1 MSNIFPNMKESD
13 QEKTLTKSILSD
25 KNCLIT
31 GATGGLGREIAKLF
45 VEKNCNLYLTGT
57 NNSKLSML
65 SDELKTANKEV
76 NISYCDADLASTEEI
91 YKLIKE
97 IRKEFSSIDIVINC
111 AGIFLRSPLSNS
123 SLEEIKNCLNIN
135 VQAPILLSKEFSQDM
150 VNKKWGRIVNI
161 GSSSSYQGFKNS
173 SIYCTTKHALL
184 GFSRSILDELKN
196 DNVRT
201 FCISPGS
208 IKTKM
213 GETLVDQDYN
223 TFLNPKE
230 IAETVIFVI
239 SFDNEMIID
248 ELKLNRIKI
257 E

>member
-45 VEKNCNLYLTGT
+45 VEINCNLYLTGT

-123 SLEEIKNCLNIN
+123 SLEEIKNCLNVN

-161 GSSSSYQGFKNS
+161 GSSSSNQGFKNS
-173 SIYCTTKHALL
+173 SVYCA
-184 GFSRSILDELKN
+184 
-196 DNVRT
+196 
-201 FCISPGS
+201 
-208 IKTKM
+208 
-213 GETLVDQDYN
+213 
-223 TFLNPKE
+223 
-230 IAETVIFVI
+230 
-239 SFDNEMIID
+239 
-248 ELKLNRIKI
+248 
-257 E
+257 

>member
-1 MSNIFPNMKESD
+1 MKNLD
-13 QEKTLTKSILSD
+13 QEKTLAKSVLSD

-31 GATGGLGREIAKLF
+31 GATGGLGKEIAKLF
-45 VEKNCNLYLTGT
+45 VEKNCNLFLTGT
-57 NNSKLSML
+57 NNSKLSTL
-65 SDELKTANKEV
+65 SEELKIANKEV
-76 NISYCDADLASTEEI
+76 KISYDAADLASTEEI

-97 IRKEFSSIDIVINC
+97 IRKEFSSIDIIINC
-111 AGIFLRSPLSNS
+111 AGIFLRNSLSNC
-123 SLEEIKNCLNIN
+123 SLEDIKNCLNVNI
-135 VQAPILLSKEFSQDM
+135 QAPILLSKEFSQDM

-173 SIYCTTKHALL
+173 SIYCTTKHGLL

-213 GETLVDQDYN
+213 GESLVDQDYN

>member
-1 MSNIFPNMKESD
+1 MNDSD
-13 QEKTLTKSILSD
+13 EEKDLAKDILSD

-31 GATGGLGREIAKLF
+31 GATGGLGKEIAKLF
-45 VEKNCNLYLTGT
+45 VKKNCNLFLTGT
-57 NNSKLSML
+57 NNSKLSAL
-65 SDELKTANKEV
+65 GEELKTSNKEV
-76 NISYCDADLASTEEI
+76 KISYDVADLANTEEVS
-91 YKLIKE
+91 KLVIK

-111 AGIFLRSPLSNS
+111 AGIFLRKSLSDS
-123 SLEEIKNCLNIN
+123 SLEEIKNCLNVNI
-135 VQAPILLSKEFSQDM
+135 QAPVLLSKEFSQDM

-173 SIYCTTKHALL
+173 SIYCASKHALL
-184 GFSRSILDELKN
+184 GFSRSVLDELKKY
-196 DNVRT
+196 NVRT
-201 FCISPGS
+201 FCVSPGS

-230 IAETVIFVI
+230 VAESVIFII
-239 SFDNEMIID
+239 SYDEEMIID
-248 ELKLNRIKI
+248 ELRLNRIKI

>member
-1 MSNIFPNMKESD
+1 MKESD

-184 GFSRSILDELKN
+184 GFQ
-196 DNVRT
+196 
-201 FCISPGS
+201 
-208 IKTKM
+208 
-213 GETLVDQDYN
+213 DQ
-223 TFLNPKE
+223 F
-230 IAETVIFVI
+230 
-239 SFDNEMIID
+239 
-248 ELKLNRIKI
+248 
-257 E
+257 

>member
-1 MSNIFPNMKESD
+1 MSNIFANMKDPD
-13 QEKTLTKSILSD
+13 QENTLTKSILSD

-31 GATGGLGREIAKLF
+31 GATGGLGRELARLF
-45 VEKNCNLYLTGT
+45 VKKNCNLFLTGT
-57 NNSKLSML
+57 NNSKLSAV

-76 NISYCDADLASTEEI
+76 NISYCEADLASTEEI

-213 GETLVDQDYN
+213 GETLVDQDYS

>member
-1 MSNIFPNMKESD
+1 MNDLNQEKNSVNNIFSG
-13 QEKTLTKSILSD
+13 

-31 GATGGLGREIAKLF
+31 GATGGLGKEITKLLAK
-45 VEKNCNLYLTGT
+45 KNCNLFLTGT
-57 NNSKLSML
+57 TNSKLSVFGE
-65 SDELKTANKEV
+65 ELKTSNKEV
-76 NISYCDADLASTEEI
+76 KISHEAADLTNTEEI
-91 YKLIKE
+91 HKLIKK

-111 AGIFLRSPLSNS
+111 AGVFLRKSLSDS
-123 SLEEIKNCLNIN
+123 SLEEIKNCLNVNI
-135 VQAPILLSKEFSQDM
+135 QAPILLSKEFSQDM
-150 VNKKWGRIVNI
+150 VKKKWGRIVNI

-173 SIYCTTKHALL
+173 SIYCASKHALL
-184 GFSRSILDELKN
+184 GFSRSVLDELKN

-248 ELKLNRIKI
+248 ELKLNRIKM
-257 E
+257 